1 MTQKIRIQNV
11 KTGKIAEVTQFAWNT
26 LKKGGKSKFY
36 EVLNKPSEPVKFSA
50 PTVTKPVVDEPKIV
64 EPKVDELESDYVDQ
78 VEGMDDIESNGV
90 ESKPVKK
97 GRKPKN

>member
-1 MTQKIRIQNV
+1 MNKIRIQNV
-11 KTGKIAEVTQFAWNT
+11 KTGKISEVTQFAWNT

-36 EVLNKPSEPVKFSA
+36 EILNKPSEPVKFSA
-50 PTVTKPVVDEPKIV
+50 PTVTKPVIEEPKIA
-64 EPKVDELESDYVDQ
+64 EPEIEDNDEIQ
-78 VEGMDDIESNGV
+78 SNGV

>member
-36 EVLNKPSEPVKFSA
+36 EILNKPSEPVKFSA
-50 PTVTKPVVDEPKIV
+50 PTITKPVVVEQPIAEPEIEDNDQDDAIDEI
-64 EPKVDELESDYVDQ
+64 Q
-78 VEGMDDIESNGV
+78 SNGV

>member
-11 KTGKIAEVTQFAWNT
+11 KTGKISEVTQFAWNT

-50 PTVTKPVVDEPKIV
+50 PKVAETKIV
-64 EPKVDELESDYVDQ
+64 EAEPIIDEPETNSDLAFLEQDENEYR
-78 VEGMDDIESNGV
+78 ESNGV

>member
-36 EVLNKPSEPVKFSA
+36 EILNKPTEPVKFSA
-50 PTVTKPVVDEPKIV
+50 PTITKPVVVEQPIAQPEIEDNDQDDAIDEI
-64 EPKVDELESDYVDQ
+64 Q
-78 VEGMDDIESNGV
+78 SNGV

>member
-1 MTQKIRIQNV
+1 MNKIRIQNV
-11 KTGKIAEVTQFAWNT
+11 KTGKISEVTAFAWNT

-36 EVLNKPSEPVKFSA
+36 EILNKPSEPVKFSA
-50 PTVTKPVVDEPKIV
+50 PTITKPVIEEPTIEQPEVEDNDQDDAIDEI
-64 EPKVDELESDYVDQ
+64 Q
-78 VEGMDDIESNGV
+78 SNGV

>member
-1 MTQKIRIQNV
+1 MNKIRIQNV
-11 KTGKIAEVTQFAWNT
+11 KTGKISEVTQFAWNT

-36 EVLNKPSEPVKFSA
+36 EILNKPSEPVKFSA
-50 PTVTKPVVDEPKIV
+50 PTVTKPVVDEPKIK
-64 EPKVDELESDYVDQ
+64 EPTIAEPEPEVDDQ
-78 VEGMDDIESNGV
+78 IEAMDDIQSNGV

>member
-1 MTQKIRIQNV
+1 MNKIRIQNV
-11 KTGKIAEVTQFAWNT
+11 KTGKVSEVTQFAWNA

-36 EVLNKPSEPVKFSA
+36 EILNKPTEPVKFSV
-50 PTVTKPVVDEPKIV
+50 PTITKPVIE
-64 EPKVDELESDYVDQ
+64 EPKVDELELDYVDQ
-78 VEGMDDIESNGV
+78 DETIDDIQSNGV

>member
-1 MTQKIRIQNV
+1 MNKIRIQNV
-11 KTGKIAEVTQFAWNT
+11 KTGKISEVTQFAWNT

-36 EVLNKPSEPVKFSA
+36 EILNKPSEPVKFSA
-50 PTVTKPVVDEPKIV
+50 PTMTKPVVEETKIV
-64 EPKVDELESDYVDQ
+64 EPIVEQPEPEVDEH
-78 VEGMDDIESNGV
+78 VEAIDNVQSNGV

>member
-11 KTGKIAEVTQFAWNT
+11 KTGKISEVTQFAWNT

-36 EVLNKPSEPVKFSA
+36 EILNKPSEPVKFTA
-50 PTVTKPVVDEPKIV
+50 PKVAEPTIV
-64 EPKVDELESDYVDQ
+64 EPVIEEPETDTTPMDE
-78 VEGMDDIESNGV
+78 IESNGV
-90 ESKPVKK
+90 ESAPVKK

>member
-11 KTGKIAEVTQFAWNT
+11 KTGKISEVTQFAWNT

-50 PTVTKPVVDEPKIV
+50 PKLAEPTIV
-64 EPKVDELESDYVDQ
+64 EPVIEEPETDTIPMDE
-78 VEGMDDIESNGV
+78 IESNGV

>member
-36 EVLNKPSEPVKFSA
+36 EILNKPSEPVKFSA
-50 PTVTKPVVDEPKIV
+50 PTITKPVVV
-64 EPKVDELESDYVDQ
+64 EPTVEQSEPEVDDQ
-78 VEGMDDIESNGV
+78 DDAIDEIESNGV

>member
-1 MTQKIRIQNV
+1 MNQKIRIQNV
-11 KTGKIAEVTQFAWNT
+11 KTGKISEVTQFAWNT
-26 LKKGGKSKFY
+26 LKKGGKSKFF

-50 PTVTKPVVDEPKIV
+50 PTMTKPVVQV
-64 EPKVDELESDYVDQ
+64 EPTIAEQEIEDNDQDDAIDEIQ
-78 VEGMDDIESNGV
+78 SNGV

>member
-1 MTQKIRIQNV
+1 MNKIRIQNV
-11 KTGKIAEVTQFAWNT
+11 KTGKISEVTQFAWNT

-36 EVLNKPSEPVKFSA
+36 EILNKPSEPVKFSA
-50 PTVTKPVVDEPKIV
+50 PTVTKPVIEEPTIEQPEVEDNDQDDAIDEI
-64 EPKVDELESDYVDQ
+64 Q
-78 VEGMDDIESNGV
+78 SNGV

>member
-11 KTGKIAEVTQFAWNT
+11 KTGKISEVTQFAWNT

-36 EVLNKPSEPVKFSA
+36 EILNKPSEPVKFSA
-50 PTVTKPVVDEPKIV
+50 PKVAEPTIV
-64 EPKVDELESDYVDQ
+64 EPVIQEPETDTTPMDE
-78 VEGMDDIESNGV
+78 IESNGV
-90 ESKPVKK
+90 ESAPVKK

>member
-1 MTQKIRIQNV
+1 MNQKIRIQNV
-11 KTGKIAEVTQFAWNT
+11 KTGKISEVTQFAWNT
-26 LKKGGKSKFY
+26 LKKGGKSKFF

-50 PTVTKPVVDEPKIV
+50 PTITKPVVEVEPTIAEPDQDIESELDAIDEP
-64 EPKVDELESDYVDQ
+64 Q
-78 VEGMDDIESNGV
+78 SNGV

>member
-36 EVLNKPSEPVKFSA
+36 EILNKPSEPVKFSA
-50 PTVTKPVVDEPKIV
+50 PTITKPVVVEQTIAEPEIEDNDQDDAIDE
-64 EPKVDELESDYVDQ
+64 
-78 VEGMDDIESNGV
+78 IESNGI

>member
-1 MTQKIRIQNV
+1 MNQKIRIQNV
-11 KTGKIAEVTQFAWNT
+11 KTGKISEVTQFAWNT
-26 LKKGGKSKFY
+26 LKKGGKSKFF

-50 PTVTKPVVDEPKIV
+50 PTMTKPVVEVEPTMAEPDQDIESELDAMDEP
-64 EPKVDELESDYVDQ
+64 Q
-78 VEGMDDIESNGV
+78 SNGV

>member
-1 MTQKIRIQNV
+1 MNKIRIQNV
-11 KTGKIAEVTQFAWNT
+11 KTGKVSEVTQFAWNA

-36 EVLNKPSEPVKFSA
+36 EILNKPTEPVKFSV
-50 PTVTKPVVDEPKIV
+50 PTITKPVIE
-64 EPKVDELESDYVDQ
+64 ELESDYVDQ
-78 VEGMDDIESNGV
+78 DETIDDIQSNGV

>member
-1 MTQKIRIQNV
+1 MNKIRIQNV
-11 KTGKIAEVTQFAWNT
+11 KTGKISEVTQFAWNT

-36 EVLNKPSEPVKFSA
+36 EILNKPSEPVKFSA
-50 PTVTKPVVDEPKIV
+50 PTVTKPVIEEPTIEQPEVEDNDQDDAIDEI
-64 EPKVDELESDYVDQ
+64 Q
-78 VEGMDDIESNGV
+78 SNGI

>member
-1 MTQKIRIQNV
+1 MNKIRIQNV
-11 KTGKIAEVTQFAWNT
+11 KTGKISEVTQFAWNT

-36 EVLNKPSEPVKFSA
+36 EILNKPSEPVKFSA
-50 PTVTKPVVDEPKIV
+50 PTVTKPVVDEPKVV
-64 EPKVDELESDYVDQ
+64 EPKVDELESDYIDQ

>member
-11 KTGKIAEVTQFAWNT
+11 KTGKISEVTQFAWNT
-26 LKKGGKSKFY
+26 LKKGGNSKFY
-36 EVLNKPSEPVKFSA
+36 EILNKPSEPVKFSA
-50 PTVTKPVVDEPKIV
+50 PTITKPVAEEPEPEIVDSFVDETEGI
-64 EPKVDELESDYVDQ
+64 DE
-78 VEGMDDIESNGV
+78 IESNGV

>member
-1 MTQKIRIQNV
+1 MNKIRIQNV
-11 KTGKIAEVTQFAWNT
+11 KTGKISEVTQFAWNT

-36 EVLNKPSEPVKFSA
+36 EILNKPSEPVKFSA
-50 PTVTKPVVDEPKIV
+50 PTMTKPVIEEPTIEQPEVEDNDQDDAIDEI
-64 EPKVDELESDYVDQ
+64 Q
-78 VEGMDDIESNGV
+78 SNGV

>member
-11 KTGKIAEVTQFAWNT
+11 KTGKISEVTQFAWNT

-50 PTVTKPVVDEPKIV
+50 PKVAETKIV
-64 EPKVDELESDYVDQ
+64 EAEPTIVEPVIEEPETDTTPMDE
-78 VEGMDDIESNGV
+78 IESNGV
-90 ESKPVKK
+90 KSAPVKK

>member
-1 MTQKIRIQNV
+1 MNKIRIQNV
-11 KTGKIAEVTQFAWNT
+11 KTGKISEVTQFAWNT

-36 EVLNKPSEPVKFSA
+36 EILNKPSEPVKFSA
-50 PTVTKPVVDEPKIV
+50 PTVTKPVIEEPKIA
-64 EPKVDELESDYVDQ
+64 EPEIEDNDQEDAIDEIQ
-78 VEGMDDIESNGV
+78 SNGV

>member
-1 MTQKIRIQNV
+1 MNQKIRIQNV
-11 KTGKIAEVTQFAWNT
+11 KTGKISEVTQFAWNT
-26 LKKGGKSKFY
+26 LKKGGKSKFF

-50 PTVTKPVVDEPKIV
+50 PTMTKAVLEVEPTIAEPDQDIESELDAMDEP
-64 EPKVDELESDYVDQ
+64 Q
-78 VEGMDDIESNGV
+78 SNGV

>member
-1 MTQKIRIQNV
+1 MNKIRIQNV
-11 KTGKIAEVTQFAWNT
+11 KTGKISEVTQFAWNT

-36 EVLNKPSEPVKFSA
+36 EILNKPSEPVKFSA
-50 PTVTKPVVDEPKIV
+50 PTVTKPVIEEPTIEQPEIEENDQDDAIDEI
-64 EPKVDELESDYVDQ
+64 Q
-78 VEGMDDIESNGV
+78 SNGV

>member
-11 KTGKIAEVTQFAWNT
+11 KTGKISEVTQFAWNT
-26 LKKGGKSKFY
+26 LKKGGKFKFY

-50 PTVTKPVVDEPKIV
+50 PTVTKPVVEVEPTIV
-64 EPKVDELESDYVDQ
+64 EPETDQ
-78 VEGMDDIESNGV
+78 VIESELDAMDEPQSNGV
-90 ESKPVKK
+90 EPKPVKK